1 MPTGLQLRV
10 ARVARG
16 LTLYEAAREAGLSLS
31 MLSRLEHQRVRL
43 LPDVEARLMQV
54 VRWNAAFDRLF
65 ADLATEEIQE
75 SWAKV

>member
-31 MLSRLEHQRVRL
+31 MLSRLEHQRARL

-65 ADLATEEIQE
+65 AELATEEIQE
-75 SWAKV
+75 PWAKA